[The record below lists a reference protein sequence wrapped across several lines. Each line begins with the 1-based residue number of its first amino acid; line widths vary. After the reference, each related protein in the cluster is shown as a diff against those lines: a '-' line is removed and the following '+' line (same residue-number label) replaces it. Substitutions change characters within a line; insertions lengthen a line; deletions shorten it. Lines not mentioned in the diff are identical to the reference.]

1 MADAAEYTVNCH
13 KNSYREV
20 ILEISTPILTLCTKR
35 YQSSISRKS
44 IRHFGIEN
52 SKMAALKREVVFT
65 QAQVEIS
72 TPFQMINYVS
82 EVGRHNGSSADSAT

>member
-1 MADAAEYTVNCH
+1 MAAKMADVAVKMVIAI

-20 ILEISTPILTLCTKR
+20 ILEISTPILTMCTKS

-52 SKMAALKREVVFT
+52 ANGGSQTGSSFNSGP
-65 QAQVEIS
+65 VEIS
-72 TPFQMINYVS
+72 TPFQMLN
-82 EVGRHNGSSADSAT
+82 